1 MDDRSHYEVASA
13 VVREITR
20 LSRNLAD
27 EDAVWSAFARW
38 RGADLQ
44 EYIQTVRRTRH
55 SIFYYQLQHLYEF
68 GIEHVPAECRED
80 FCVLAGRHFAETL
93 VGEAIFPMLQVAL
106 AKPGKFQSAIVE
118 MIQMYLR
125 RFASTKYQLD
135 AEFRPREVRLTV
147 QESSSASADQYVRQY
162 GLNPE
167 RCFRNSF
174 QFIAGTVDAFA
185 AQMVKDYQA
194 SQYGSSIV
202 GKRGTIRLA
211 IEETSVFNYEGLL
224 GTLLGFLQ
232 QIQARRR
239 IEAEETKLENELAVA
254 SPLMREV
261 WDRVR
266 RASHCDEVVLLLGES
281 GTGKTF
287 IAQKIHALSPRR
299 QGPFIQVGL
308 TSDLGSDNIVLS
320 NLFGHE
326 RGAFTG
332 ATEQKQGLFS
342 LADGGTILLDEIG
355 DASPELQAKLLRV
368 IDTSTFKRLGGVR
381 DITVNVR
388 IIAATHQ
395 PVEAMVR
402 QGKFR
407 QDLYYRLNV
416 IPIHV
421 PPLREQPESIPA
433 LADLLLARVTRVPGI
448 LPRKLSPELRS
459 LLQHYPW
466 PGNIR
471 ELEHALRHA
480 VAMSDTEDLKP
491 ADLPSAIRTHFQAPP
506 EGRPA
511 QTDTSRST
519 AASRIVDREALRLA
533 IRASDPKVV
542 AETTKKYELSC
553 HIDSLR
559 KTYLATLIEECN
571 GDLSLIGHY
580 WDHGSE
586 KTLRNLI
593 RAYDLGDLLYAVRSR
608 AKHAGC

>member
-1 MDDRSHYEVASA
+1 MDDRSHYEVAAA
-13 VVREITR
+13 VVREVTR
-20 LSRNLAD
+20 LSKSLPD

-38 RGADLQ
+38 RGAQLH
-44 EYIQTVRRTRH
+44 EYIQTIRRTRH

-68 GIEHVPAECRED
+68 GVEHVPAECRED
-80 FCVLAGRHFAETL
+80 FCLLAGRHFAEML

-106 AKPGKFQSAIVE
+106 ARPGMFQSAIVE
-118 MIQMYLR
+118 MIRIYLL

-135 AEFRPREVRLTV
+135 AEFRQREVLLTV
-147 QESSSASADQYVRQY
+147 QDSLSALTDHYARQY
-162 GLNPE
+162 GLDPQ

-174 QFIAGTVDAFA
+174 HFIAGTVDGFT
-185 AQMVKDYQA
+185 AQMVKDYQPC
-194 SQYGSSIV
+194 QFGFSIV

-211 IEETSVFNYEGLL
+211 VEETSVFNYEGLL
-224 GTLLGFLQ
+224 RTLLGFLQ
-232 QIQARRR
+232 QIQARQR

-254 SPLMREV
+254 SPLMREA

-266 RASHCDEVVLLLGES
+266 RASRCDEVVLLLGES

-342 LADGGTILLDEIG
+342 LANGGTILLDEIG

-368 IDTSTFKRLGGVR
+368 IDTSTFKRLGGVQ
-381 DITVNVR
+381 DITVDVR

-395 PVEAMVR
+395 PVEAMVH

-421 PPLREQPESIPA
+421 PPLRLQPESIPA
-433 LADLLLARVTRVPGI
+433 LADLLLARVTRVPGN

-480 VAMSDTEDLKP
+480 VAMSDAEVLKL
-491 ADLPSAIRTHFQAPP
+491 ADLPSAIRTHFQTLP
-506 EGRPA
+506 EGSPA
-511 QTDTSRST
+511 PTDTSRS
-519 AASRIVDREALRLA
+519 AAANRIVDREALRLA

-542 AETTKKYELSC
+542 AETTKKYELTC
-553 HIDSLR
+553 HIDSIR

-586 KTLRNLI
+586 KTLRSLI
-593 RAYDLGDLLYAVRSR
+593 RAYDLVDLLYAVRSR
-608 AKHAGC
+608 AKHAG

>member
-1 MDDRSHYEVASA
+1 
-13 VVREITR
+13 
-20 LSRNLAD
+20 
-27 EDAVWSAFARW
+27 
-38 RGADLQ
+38 
-44 EYIQTVRRTRH
+44 
-55 SIFYYQLQHLYEF
+55 
-68 GIEHVPAECRED
+68 
-80 FCVLAGRHFAETL
+80 
-93 VGEAIFPMLQVAL
+93 
-106 AKPGKFQSAIVE
+106 
-118 MIQMYLR
+118 
-125 RFASTKYQLD
+125 
-135 AEFRPREVRLTV
+135 
-147 QESSSASADQYVRQY
+147 
-162 GLNPE
+162 
-167 RCFRNSF
+167 
-174 QFIAGTVDAFA
+174 VDGFT
-185 AQMVKDYQA
+185 AQMVKDYQP

-211 IEETSVFNYEGLL
+211 VEETSVFNYEGLL
-224 GTLLGFLQ
+224 RTLLGFLQ

-239 IEAEETKLENELAVA
+239 IEAEETKLENELVVA
-254 SPLMREV
+254 SPLMREA

-266 RASHCDEVVLLLGES
+266 RASQCDEVVLLLGES

-342 LADGGTILLDEIG
+342 LANGGTILLDEIG

-368 IDTSTFKRLGGVR
+368 IDTSTFKRLGGVQ
-381 DITVNVR
+381 DIKVDVR
-388 IIAATHQ
+388 VIAATHQ
-395 PVEAMVR
+395 PVEAMVH

-416 IPIHV
+416 IPIRV
-421 PPLREQPESIPA
+421 PPLREQPDSIPA
-433 LADLLLARVTRVPGI
+433 LANFLLARITRTCGN
-448 LPRKLSPELRS
+448 LPRTFSPELLS

-480 VAMSDTEDLKP
+480 VAMSDAETLKP
-491 ADLPSAIRTHFQAPP
+491 ADLPSAIRTHFQTQP

-511 QTDTSRST
+511 QTDTSR
-519 AASRIVDREALRLA
+519 AAAAARIVDREALRLA
-533 IRASDPKVV
+533 IRASDPRMV
-542 AETTKKYELSC
+542 AETIKKYELSC
-553 HIDSLR
+553 HIDFIR
-559 KTYLATLIEECN
+559 KTYLATLIEECK
-571 GDLSLIGHY
+571 GDLSLIRHY

-593 RAYDLGDLLYAVRSR
+593 RAYDLADLLHAVRSR
-608 AKHAGC
+608 AKDAG